1 MPDMQKLSLLIAT
14 VLILFS
20 VNSIS
25 PAKVQNAAI
34 GAYDLTVAVNSLRA
48 DNDLAALSTSVY
60 LMAAAQNQANYLATT
75 YGTTPP
81 GETEGHIGA
90 DGSDATTRAE
100 EAGYVFTTGMQVR
113 ENWAGVS
120 SATTLDELINSVWGD
135 ADHTNVMLQPY
146 GIQIGAGVAQ
156 VEETVYYVLNVV
168 VDYASSP
175 TGLATSKT
183 ETPEVVPVDIA
194 TSQADGSIIHTVEKG
209 QALWSIAIT
218 YGVTVDQLRILN
230 NLSETANIYEGQQL
244 YVRAAYTQTPTLT
257 STVTPMP
264 PTRTPIPPQTPQALK
279 TQAGESTSNTVHT
292 QGNREVLGIALIVG
306 CGIGLAFLIYS
317 MIRKKG

>member
-1 MPDMQKLSLLIAT
+1 MKKLSLFITT

-20 VNSIS
+20 INGVS
-25 PAKVQNAAI
+25 PVSVQGAAI

-60 LMAAAQNQANYLATT
+60 LMAAAQNQANYLANT
-75 YGTTPP
+75 YGATPP

-90 DGSDATTRAE
+90 GGSDATSRAE
-100 EAGYVFTTGMQVR
+100 EAGYVFTTGIQVR

-120 SATTLDELINSVWGD
+120 SNTTLDELINSVWGD
-135 ADHTNVMLQPY
+135 ADHTNVMLHPY

-156 VEETVYYVLNVV
+156 TEDTVYYVLNVI

-175 TGLATSKT
+175 TGLVTSKT
-183 ETPEVVPVDIA
+183 ETPEVVPVNVA
-194 TSQADGSIIHTVEKG
+194 TPQTDGSIVHTVEKG

-244 YVRAAYTQTPTLT
+244 YVRAAYTQTPTMT

-279 TQAGESTSNTVHT
+279 TQADASDSNSIVT
-292 QGNREVLGIALIVG
+292 QGNRQVLGIVLIIG
-306 CGIGLAFLIYS
+306 CGIGLAYLIYS
-317 MIRKKG
+317 MFRKRE

>member
-1 MPDMQKLSLLIAT
+1 MKKLALFICS
-14 VLILFS
+14 VLMLFS
-20 VNSIS
+20 INGVS
-25 PAKVQNAAI
+25 PKSAQAAV

-48 DNDLAALSTSVY
+48 DNDVAALSTSVY
-60 LMAAAQNQANYLATT
+60 LMAAAQNQATYLANT
-75 YGTTPP
+75 YAATPP

-100 EAGYVFTTGMQVR
+100 EAGYVFTTGTQVR

-120 SATTLDELINSVWGD
+120 SSTTVDELINSVWGD
-135 ADHTNVMLQPY
+135 ADHTNVMLHSY

-156 VEETVYYVLNVV
+156 VDDMVYYVLNVV
-168 VDYASSP
+168 VDYTSSP
-175 TGLATSKT
+175 TGLATSRT
-183 ETPEVVPVDIA
+183 ETPEVVPVDVA
-194 TSQADGSIIHTVEKG
+194 TPQTDGSIIHIVEKG

-244 YVRAAYTQTPTLT
+244 YVRAAYTQTPTMT

-279 TQAGESTSNTVHT
+279 NQTEASDSDSIVT
-292 QGNREVLGIALIVG
+292 QGNREVLGIVLIIG
-306 CGIGLAFLIYS
+306 CGIGLAYLIYT
-317 MIRKKG
+317 MFRKKE